1 MNPHDQ
7 ALAGFYG
14 AALVRCG
21 RWSQLQLS
29 LVEEQAA
36 TKDGYPRFL
45 LSVVGCVEGKSQ
57 GESVDI
63 EFEALGHF
71 SPTTISFYL
80 SDEKGTPRAN
90 HVTATFRNG
99 TWNLTTLPDGLTTS
113 LDYQPTM
120 LLHGRLIGINID
132 HARDVEFDTSRFA
145 QVA

>member
-21 RWSQLQLS
+21 RWNQLQFS

-36 TKDGYPRFL
+36 TKDTNPRCI
-45 LSVVGCVEGKSQ
+45 LSMYGCVEGKPQ

-63 EFEALGHF
+63 EFEAIGHF

-80 SDEKGTPRAN
+80 SDEKGTPRSN

-99 TWNLTTLPDGLTTS
+99 TWNVTELPHGLTTS

-120 LLHGRLIGINID
+120 LLHGRLIGIDIN
-132 HARDVEFDTSRFA
+132 HARDVVLNTSLFA